1 MANLEQRRRMI
12 CKTYI
17 LINENLST
25 YKAGNKTKKSVTQ
38 LSYYEGT
45 IAKTM
50 LIFAKNMP
58 NEQNYRGAGTET
70 YFFWSYVCLS
80 TYVPNLKLQ
89 V

>member
-1 MANLEQRRRMI
+1 MI

-25 YKAGNKTKKSVTQ
+25 YKAGNKTKKSVTK

-70 YFFWSYVCLS
+70 YFF
-80 TYVPNLKLQ
+80 
-89 V
+89 

>member
-17 LINENLST
+17 LINGNLST
-25 YKAGNKTKKSVTQ
+25 YKAGNKIKKSVTQ

-45 IAKTM
+45 IAKAM

-70 YFFWSYVCLS
+70 YFF
-80 TYVPNLKLQ
+80 
-89 V
+89 

>member
-1 MANLEQRRRMI
+1 MI

-25 YKAGNKTKKSVTQ
+25 YKAGNKAKKSVTQ

-50 LIFAKNMP
+50 LIFAKNMS

-70 YFFWSYVCLS
+70 YFF
-80 TYVPNLKLQ
+80 
-89 V
+89 